1 MELITKAECTH
12 CLDVKRIFSDFI
24 ESQTDFCVVDAY
36 PFGYLVLE
44 WYDENIGFNNQ
55 TFFHRAS
62 DLFDYLLNSW
72 KRITVYSYTRD
83 DGKNEYNE
91 LLEQLTTEEQE
102 EINLQEQRYIM
113 EYVNVSLLWESSEF
127 C

>member
-113 EYVNVSLLWESSEF
+113 EYENVSLLWGSSEF
-127 C
+127 

>member
-55 TFFHRAS
+55 TFFHRPY

-113 EYVNVSLLWESSEF
+113 EYENVSLLWESSEF
-127 C
+127 

>member
-44 WYDENIGFNNQ
+44 WNDENIGFNNQ

-113 EYVNVSLLWESSEF
+113 EYENVSLLWESSEF
-127 C
+127 

>member
-1 MELITKAECTH
+1 MELISKAECTH

-113 EYVNVSLLWESSEF
+113 EYENVSLLWESSEF
-127 C
+127 

>member
-113 EYVNVSLLWESSEF
+113 EYENVSLLWESSES
-127 C
+127 

>member
-12 CLDVKRIFSDFI
+12 CLVVKRIFSDFI

-113 EYVNVSLLWESSEF
+113 EYENVSLLWESSEF
-127 C
+127 

>member
-24 ESQTDFCVVDAY
+24 ETQTDFCVVDAY

-113 EYVNVSLLWESSEF
+113 EYENVSLLWESSEF
-127 C
+127 

>member
-36 PFGYLVLE
+36 PFGYLILE

-113 EYVNVSLLWESSEF
+113 EYENVSLLWESSEF
-127 C
+127 

>member
-24 ESQTDFCVVDAY
+24 ESQTDFFVVVAY

-113 EYVNVSLLWESSEF
+113 EYENVSLLWESSEF
-127 C
+127 

>member
-36 PFGYLVLE
+36 PFGYMVLE

-113 EYVNVSLLWESSEF
+113 EYENVSLLWESSEF
-127 C
+127 

>member
-62 DLFDYLLNSW
+62 DLFDYLLDSW

-113 EYVNVSLLWESSEF
+113 EYENVSLLWESSEF
-127 C
+127 

>member
-55 TFFHRAS
+55 TFFYRAS

-113 EYVNVSLLWESSEF
+113 EYENVSLLWESSEF
-127 C
+127 

>member
-72 KRITVYSYTRD
+72 KRITEYSYTRD

-113 EYVNVSLLWESSEF
+113 EYENVSLLWESSEF
-127 C
+127 

>member
-102 EINLQEQRYIM
+102 EIHLQEQRYIM
-113 EYVNVSLLWESSEF
+113 EYENVSLLWESSEF
-127 C
+127 

>member
-102 EINLQEQRYIM
+102 EINLQEQRYII
-113 EYVNVSLLWESSEF
+113 EYENVSLLWESSEF
-127 C
+127 

>member
-55 TFFHRAS
+55 TFFHRTS

-113 EYVNVSLLWESSEF
+113 EYENVSLLWESSEF
-127 C
+127 

>member
-83 DGKNEYNE
+83 DSKNEYNE

-113 EYVNVSLLWESSEF
+113 EYENVSLLWESSEF
-127 C
+127 

>member
-55 TFFHRAS
+55 TFFNRAS

-113 EYVNVSLLWESSEF
+113 EYENVSLLWESSEF
-127 C
+127 

>member
-12 CLDVKRIFSDFI
+12 CLDVKRILSDFI

-113 EYVNVSLLWESSEF
+113 EYENVSLLWESSEF
-127 C
+127 

>member
-1 MELITKAECTH
+1 MFGC
-12 CLDVKRIFSDFI
+12 KRIFSDFI

-83 DGKNEYNE
+83 DGKMN
-91 LLEQLTTEEQE
+91 
-102 EINLQEQRYIM
+102 IM
-113 EYVNVSLLWESSEF
+113 SYWNSSQQKSRKKSICRNSVILWNTRMFRCCGRVQSFDSIG
-127 C
+127 

>member
-102 EINLQEQRYIM
+102 EVNLQEQRYIM
-113 EYVNVSLLWESSEF
+113 EYENVSLLWESSEF
-127 C
+127 

>member
-1 MELITKAECTH
+1 LICTH

-24 ESQTDFCVVDAY
+24 ESQNDFCVVDAY

-44 WYDENIGFNNQ
+44 WYDENIGFTNQ
-55 TFFHRAS
+55 MFFHHAS

-72 KRITVYSYTRD
+72 KSINVYSYTRD
-83 DGKNEYNE
+83 DGNKEYNE
-91 LLEQLTTEEQE
+91 LLEQLATEEQE

-113 EYVNVSLLWESSEF
+113 EYENVSLLWESSES
-127 C
+127 

>member
-113 EYVNVSLLWESSEF
+113 EYENVSLLWESSEF
-127 C
+127 

>member
-72 KRITVYSYTRD
+72 KRNTVYSYTSD

-113 EYVNVSLLWESSEF
+113 EYENVSFL
-127 C
+127 

>member
-113 EYVNVSLLWESSEF
+113 EYETVSLLWESSEF
-127 C
+127 

>member
-91 LLEQLTTEEQE
+91 PLEQLTTEEQE

-113 EYVNVSLLWESSEF
+113 EYENVSLLWESSEF
-127 C
+127 

>member
-1 MELITKAECTH
+1 MELITKAECTN

-113 EYVNVSLLWESSEF
+113 EYENVSLLWESSEF
-127 C
+127 

>member
-91 LLEQLTTEEQE
+91 LLEQLTTEEHE

-113 EYVNVSLLWESSEF
+113 EYENVSLLWESSEF
-127 C
+127 

>member
-12 CLDVKRIFSDFI
+12 CLDAKRIFSDFI

-113 EYVNVSLLWESSEF
+113 EYENVSLLWESSEF
-127 C
+127 

>member
-24 ESQTDFCVVDAY
+24 ESQNDFCVVDAY

-44 WYDENIGFNNQ
+44 LYDENIGFTNQ
-55 TFFHRAS
+55 TFFHHAS

-72 KRITVYSYTRD
+72 RSITVYSYTRD
-83 DGKNEYNE
+83 NGNKEYNE
-91 LLEQLTTEEQE
+91 LLEQLTTEAQE
-102 EINLQEQRYIM
+102 EIKLQEQRYIM
-113 EYVNVSLLWESSEF
+113 EYENVSLLWESSES
-127 C
+127 

>member
-24 ESQTDFCVVDAY
+24 ESQTDLCVVDAY

-113 EYVNVSLLWESSEF
+113 EYENVSLLWESSEF
-127 C
+127 

>member
-1 MELITKAECTH
+1 MELITKEECTH

-113 EYVNVSLLWESSEF
+113 EYENVSLLWESSEF
-127 C
+127 

>member
-113 EYVNVSLLWESSEF
+113 EYENVSLLWERSEF
-127 C
+127 

>member
-102 EINLQEQRYIM
+102 EINLHEQRYIM
-113 EYVNVSLLWESSEF
+113 EYENVSLLWESSEF
-127 C
+127 

>member
-24 ESQTDFCVVDAY
+24 ESQTDFCVVNAY

-113 EYVNVSLLWESSEF
+113 EYENVSLLWESSEF
-127 C
+127 

>member
-44 WYDENIGFNNQ
+44 WYDENICFNNQ

-113 EYVNVSLLWESSEF
+113 EYENVSLLWESSEF
-127 C
+127 

>member
-44 WYDENIGFNNQ
+44 WYDENTGFNNQ

-113 EYVNVSLLWESSEF
+113 EYENVSLLWESSEF
-127 C
+127 

>member
-113 EYVNVSLLWESSEF
+113 EYKNVSLLWESSEF
-127 C
+127 